1 MAAAFNAGK
10 RNRFYGLFK
19 KRNTGES
26 AILYTFQKYLPETMD
41 ISNIDSMLTQLR
53 AGAAL
58 AGGKAG
64 SVGTIA
70 NGDETGSEAGRVDFA
85 TVFRRSLDQVN
96 NGQQHASKLARD
108 FELGAPEA
116 NLTEAMISLQKAS
129 ISFQYTVQVRNKLV
143 AAYQDIMN
151 MPV

>member
-1 MAAAFNAGK
+1 MREKETGFTAF
-10 RNRFYGLFK
+10 FK
-19 KRNTGES
+19 NGTHSGVLSCTSFR
-26 AILYTFQKYLPETMD
+26 AYLIEAMD
-41 ISNIDSMLTQLR
+41 ISNIDSMLAQLR

-64 SVGTIA
+64 PAGRVPSG
-70 NGDETGSEAGRVDFA
+70 GDTGSEAGGVDFA
-85 TVFRRSLDQVN
+85 TVFRKSLDQVN
-96 NGQQHASKLARD
+96 NAQQHAASLARD